1 MRTGVRFM
9 ELLLEGIL
17 EGILELIL
25 DSSLDAAG
33 NKKAHWLV
41 RLLASL
47 VLLAVFSAL
56 LALGVLCTVSV
67 VNEGEIFGAVVLG
80 ILFLFILVI
89 FAVAVIRKMRDIKA
103 KNESQTLKPEAESR
117 GELWDLYTADGALS
131 DTKISRGDV
140 IPEGL
145 YHLVCEILIK
155 HVDGSY
161 LCMKRAQSKTNFG
174 GFYEAT
180 AGGSAISGEDKWQ
193 CVKRELREET
203 GLNCNNLKEIGV
215 YRDEEKQTVYCLF
228 LGTVDCDKGAVKLQE
243 GETEGFVWYS
253 EEEFKAFLKSEYAI
267 PPQMKRFEE
276 YYRQNLYL

>member
-1 MRTGVRFM
+1 M

-33 NKKAHWLV
+33 NKKADWSI
-41 RLLASL
+41 RLLAGI

-103 KNESQTLKPEAESR
+103 KNESQTLKSEEASH
-117 GELWDLYTADGALS
+117 GELWDLYTADGAPS

-174 GFYEAT
+174 G
-180 AGGSAISGEDKWQ
+180 
-193 CVKRELREET
+193 L
-203 GLNCNNLKEIGV
+203 
-215 YRDEEKQTVYCLF
+215 
-228 LGTVDCDKGAVKLQE
+228 
-243 GETEGFVWYS
+243 
-253 EEEFKAFLKSEYAI
+253 
-267 PPQMKRFEE
+267 
-276 YYRQNLYL
+276 

>member
-1 MRTGVRFM
+1 M

-33 NKKAHWLV
+33 NKKAHWSI

-89 FAVAVIRKMRDIKA
+89 FAFAVIRKMREIKA
-103 KNESQTLKPEAESR
+103 KNESQISKPEEASQ

-145 YHLVCEILIK
+145 YHLVCEVLLR
-155 HVDGSY
+155 HEDGDY
-161 LCMKRAQSKTNFG
+161 LLMRRDPQKPIYG
-174 GFYEAT
+174 GYFEAT
-180 AGGSAISGEDKWQ
+180 AGGSALKGEDRLS
-193 CVKRELREET
+193 CAKRELLEET
-203 GLNCNNLKEIGV
+203 GITPTSCEEIGR
-215 YRDEEKQTVYCLF
+215 YASHDTIYFSF
-228 LGTVDCDKGAVKLQE
+228 LCRTDCQKDSVTLQE
-243 GETEGFVWYS
+243 GETVSYKWLS
-253 EEEFKAFLKSEYAI
+253 EKEFIAFLYSSEVIPDQKKRYAPYFKKMGYI
-267 PPQMKRFEE
+267 E
-276 YYRQNLYL
+276 